1 MHTFIGFQG
10 HLKRNI
16 FHHLLPVKT
25 QKDSLELS
33 RASLLGMVAYE
44 RLWKYEIIICFFAI
58 LQVEEYDT

>member
-44 RLWKYEIIICFFAI
+44 RL
-58 LQVEEYDT
+58 